1 MRHLT
6 IIALAAI
13 LAAGCAART
22 GRQAVATVNGEAIT
36 LEELG
41 RVLPRSMDTTAAG
54 DSLRRQALDA
64 LVLKEL
70 FVQEAVRLGL
80 EPDIQYALEL
90 EKKGIVTQELYN
102 SVVAPGNRFSE
113 TELQNAYKLLE
124 NEVHVRVI
132 AVPTESLAR
141 VVQAELAQGIP
152 FESVA
157 VRRSTHRSAPVGGDL
172 GFTTLFVVEEPLRSR
187 LIGLQPGGRSEPVWY
202 DNSWQVAELLERR
215 PADPPPPPLGE
226 FRQELEMRLKQV
238 RRRELANSFLADL
251 RSRLEFNPVGMD
263 IMCRPLESISEADKE
278 VWVAIKDKQKYVK
291 VARLLH
297 LVNRFPAALDTAMK
311 KYTVRRTVEEDL
323 LYEEALEKKLD
334 GLAEVKA
341 KLEQKRADLL
351 YQALYKRE
359 VTEAVR
365 VSDEAVAAYF
375 AENRG
380 NFVNSDPAAVDGMI
394 RFRLQAAQRDSLMAA
409 LKERLRAGAKVKIDD
424 RMLKKAKPVE
434 VR

>member
-1 MRHLT
+1 MRQLI
-6 IIALAAI
+6 IIALAAV
-13 LAAGCAART
+13 LSAGCVART
-22 GRQAVATVNGEAIT
+22 GKQAVATVNGEAIT
-36 LEELG
+36 LEDMG
-41 RVLPRSMDTTAAG
+41 RALPRSMDTTAAG
-54 DSLRRQALDA
+54 DSLRAQVLDA

-70 FVQEAVRLGL
+70 FVQEAVRQGL
-80 EPDIQYALEL
+80 EKDIQYALEL

-102 SVVAPGNRFSE
+102 SVVAPGNRFSD

-132 AVPTESLAR
+132 AVPTESLLG
-141 VVQAELAQGIP
+141 VVQAELGQGIP

-157 VRRSTHRSAPVGGDL
+157 VRRSIHRSAPVGGNL
-172 GFTTLFVVEEPLRSR
+172 GFTTLFAVEEPLRSR
-187 LIGLQPGGRSEPVWY
+187 LIPLEPGGRTEPVWY
-202 DNSWQVAELLERR
+202 DNMWHVVEMLERR

-226 FRQELEMRLKQV
+226 FRQELEMRLKQM

-251 RSRLEFNPVGMD
+251 RSRLEFNPVGLD

-359 VTEAVR
+359 VTDAVR
-365 VSDEAVAAYF
+365 VSDEAIAAYF

-394 RFRLQAAQRDSLMAA
+394 RFRLQAVQRDSLMAA
-409 LKERLRAGAKVKIDD
+409 LKERLRAEAKVKIDD
-424 RMLKKAKPVE
+424 RMLKKTMPVE
-434 VR
+434 K